1 VSTAGAG
8 YLDAIFGGL
17 RAAGRDLSVSQ
28 QWLDRA
34 AKTKDA
40 GWRAVFVREAQMRW
54 QAASRA
60 LSEAEAGLGTS
71 GVTRGGDGLTPVEQ
85 LQANLATMRANI
97 DQHERKL
104 ASALLELAAGGRR
117 GIA

>member
-1 VSTAGAG
+1 VSATGAS

-17 RAAGRDLSVSQ
+17 RTAGRELAASQ

-40 GWRAVFVREAQMRW
+40 AWRAAFVREARLRW
-54 QAASRA
+54 QAAGRA
-60 LSEAEAGLGTS
+60 LSDAERNLGTS
-71 GVTRGGDGLTPVEQ
+71 GVTRGGDGLTPIEQ
-85 LQANLATMRANI
+85 LQGNLATMRANI

-104 ASALLELAAGGRR
+104 ASALLDLAGKSRGGN
-117 GIA
+117 A